1 VTPAGRSPKVGAAV
15 RLALVDAQRF
25 GFLGPG
31 PVEGQVQHAVG
42 LGALLS
48 AAGVGPARFLDLGS
62 GGGIPGLVLAE
73 IWPECE
79 ATLLDSASR
88 RAAFLRRTVGALGW
102 ESRVAVGEGRAETLA
117 RLAGLRAG
125 FPLVVAR
132 SFAAPAITAEI
143 GGAFVGVGGALA
155 VSEPTETKDTTDRWP
170 TAKLEELGLAPA
182 ELRAGAGARCAIL
195 RRIVAV
201 EERWPRGVGI
211 PAKRPLW

>member
-1 VTPAGRSPKVGAAV
+1 MATVGAAV
-15 RLALVDAQRF
+15 RRALDDAQRF

-31 PVEGQVQHAVG
+31 PVAGQVEHAVA
-42 LGALLS
+42 LGALLD

-62 GGGIPGLVLAE
+62 GGGMPGLVLAE

-88 RAAFLRRTVGALGW
+88 RAAFLRRTVETLGW
-102 ESRVAVGEGRAETLA
+102 ESRVVVAEGRAETLA

-125 FPLVVAR
+125 FPLVIAR

-143 GGAFVGVGGALA
+143 GGAFVGLGGALA
-155 VSEPTETKDTTDRWP
+155 VSEPTGTGEPTDRWP
-170 TAKLEELGLAPA
+170 ATNLEELGLAPA
-182 ELRAGAGARCAIL
+182 EFRAAAGARCAIL
-195 RRIVAV
+195 RRVVEV

-211 PAKRPLW
+211 PAKRQLW